1 MLKVLLLRKKIDAA
15 KMALEDLRAKDA
27 DFAKREAELEAAI
40 EEAAAA
46 EDEDAAE
53 AQKAVEEEVE
63 KFDQEK
69 ADHEEAKK
77 SLTDEITELENDL
90 ATEEASQE
98 TAPAQDP
105 EPEKEERK
113 VKTMSVTRNKFF
125 AGKDVTAMFEREDV
139 KAYLAEIRSCIKN
152 KRELTNVGLTIPEV
166 FVGLIKE
173 NVENYSKLYKHVNVQ
188 PIAGKAREIVQGTVA
203 EAIWTECCAVLN
215 ELSLA
220 FNDVEIDCYKVAGY
234 YKVCNAVLED
244 NDVDLATKLLEAL
257 SQAIGLAVDKAIL
270 YGRNSASAQKMP
282 LGILSRLA
290 QTSEPGNYSPTA
302 RPWVDLHTS
311 NIKSISAGL
320 TGAALIKQIVL
331 ASGAAKSNYSRG
343 SKVWVMNESTYTKL
357 MAETVSVDANGQIVT
372 GVAGTMPV
380 VGGVIEVLNFIPDNT
395 IIGGYFDLYLLGER
409 AGAKFAQSEHVFFIQ
424 DQTAF
429 KGTAR
434 YDGQPVIAEAFVAI
448 GLEGTTPDA
457 TQVAFAPDE
466 ANVVKGIILSASAVT
481 VEESTVSAGGNMVYF
496 QDTNGWGTVK
506 IHYWGGAT
514 PTTWP
519 GESMTKVAGTTD
531 IYSYE
536 LYIPMGYSFRY
547 AVTQEDF
554 EKLPQELK
562 DEALVRAADRL
573 R

>member
-1 MLKVLLLRKKIDAA
+1 MLKVLLLRKKIDNA
-15 KMALEDLRAKDA
+15 KKALEALRAKDA
-27 DFAKREAELEAAI
+27 EFDKRQEELEGAI

-46 EDEDAAE
+46 EGEEAAE
-53 AQKAVEEEVE
+53 AQKAVEEEAE
-63 KFDQEK
+63 KFDAEK
-69 ADHEEAKK
+69 KEHEDAKK
-77 SLTDEITELENDL
+77 TLSDEIAEMENDL
-90 ATEEASQE
+90 AEAEKEQE
-98 TAPAQDP
+98 TEPQPEAPA
-105 EPEKEERK
+105 EATEERK
-113 VKTMSVTRNKFF
+113 VVKMPTKRNRFF
-125 AGKDVTAMFEREDV
+125 ANVDTQVMFERDDV
-139 KAYLAEIRSCIKN
+139 KAYLAEIRSCIAN

-188 PIAGKAREIVQGTVA
+188 AIAGKGREIVQGTVA

-290 QTSEPGNYSPTA
+290 QTSEPGNYSPT
-302 RPWVDLHTS
+302 
-311 NIKSISAGL
+311 
-320 TGAALIKQIVL
+320 
-331 ASGAAKSNYSRG
+331 
-343 SKVWVMNESTYTKL
+343 
-357 MAETVSVDANGQIVT
+357 AETVSVDANGQIVT

-481 VEESTVSAGGNMVYF
+481 VEEGEDVTVSAQTIPVDGPITWSSSDETKATV
-496 QDTNGWGTVK
+496 DNGVITG
-506 IHYWGGAT
+506 
-514 PTTWP
+514 
-519 GESMTKVAGTTD
+519 VASGSAVITAV
-531 IYSYE
+531 S
-536 LYIPMGYSFRY
+536 GSASASV
-547 AVTQEDF
+547 AVT
-554 EKLPQELK
+554 
-562 DEALVRAADRL
+562 VTT
-573 R
+573 

>member
-15 KMALEDLRAKDA
+15 KKALEELRAKDA
-27 DFAKREAELEAAI
+27 DFEKREAELEQAI
-40 EEAAAA
+40 NEAAEA
-46 EDEDAAE
+46 EGEDAAE

-69 ADHEEAKK
+69 EEHEAAKK
-77 SLTDEITELENDL
+77 SLEDELTELEAGL
-90 ATEEASQE
+90 EAEEA
-98 TAPAQDP
+98 AQDTSE
-105 EPEKEERK
+105 EPKPQPQAEERKEER
-113 VKTMSVTRNKFF
+113 MSTRNKFF
-125 AGKDVTAMFEREDV
+125 RGVDTNAMFQRDDV
-139 KAYLAEIRSCIKN
+139 KAYLSEIRSCIKN

-215 ELSLA
+215 ELNLA

-244 NDVDLATKLLEAL
+244 NDVQLATKLLEAL

-282 LGILSRLA
+282 LGIVSRLA
-290 QTSEPGNYSPTA
+290 QTSEPANYPATA

-311 NIKSISAGL
+311 NIISLSAGL
-320 TGAALIKQIVL
+320 TGAGLFKQIVL
-331 ASGAAKSNYSRG
+331 ASGAAKGKYSRG
-343 SKVWVMNESTYTKL
+343 GKVWVMNETTYTKL
-357 MAETVSVDANGQIVT
+357 MAETVSVNANGQIVS

-380 VGGVIEVLNFIPDNT
+380 VGGVIEVLDFIPDNT
-395 IIGGYFDLYLLGER
+395 IIGGYFDLYMLGER
-409 AGAKFAQSEHVFFIQ
+409 AGAQFAQSEHVFFIQ

-448 GLEGTTPDA
+448 GLEATTPA
-457 TQVAFAPDE
+457 ASSVAFAPDE
-466 ANVVKGIILSASAVT
+466 ANTVKAIALNVNAVTIDLSEDDEFQMQAVTMPIDAPITWSSSAETYATVDQNGLITGKAAGSATITAVSGSASASVAVT
-481 VEESTVSAGGNMVYF
+481 V
-496 QDTNGWGTVK
+496 
-506 IHYWGGAT
+506 
-514 PTTWP
+514 TT
-519 GESMTKVAGTTD
+519 
-531 IYSYE
+531 
-536 LYIPMGYSFRY
+536 
-547 AVTQEDF
+547 
-554 EKLPQELK
+554 
-562 DEALVRAADRL
+562 
-573 R
+573 

>member
-15 KMALEDLRAKDA
+15 NKALEALRAKDA
-27 DFAKREAELEAAI
+27 DFAKREAELEQAI
-40 EEAAAA
+40 NEAAEA
-46 EDEDAAE
+46 EGEDAAE

-69 ADHEEAKK
+69 EEHEAAKK
-77 SLTDEITELENDL
+77 SLEDELTELEAGL
-90 ATEEASQE
+90 EAEEA
-98 TAPAQDP
+98 AQDTSEGP
-105 EPEKEERK
+105 KPQPKAEERKEERM
-113 VKTMSVTRNKFF
+113 TTRNKFF
-125 AGKDVTAMFEREDV
+125 RGVDTDAMFQRDDV
-139 KAYLAEIRSCIKN
+139 KAYLSEIRSCIKN

-215 ELSLA
+215 ELNLA

-244 NDVDLATKLLEAL
+244 NDVQLATKLLEAL

-282 LGILSRLA
+282 LGIVSRLA
-290 QTSEPGNYSPTA
+290 QTSEPANYPATA

-311 NIKSISAGL
+311 NIISLSAGL
-320 TGAALIKQIVL
+320 TGAGLFKQIVL
-331 ASGAAKSNYSRG
+331 ASGAAKGKYSRG
-343 SKVWVMNESTYTKL
+343 GKVWVMNETTYTKL
-357 MAETVSVDANGQIVT
+357 MAETVSVNANGQIVS

-380 VGGVIEVLNFIPDNT
+380 VGGVIEVLDFIPDNT
-395 IIGGYFDLYLLGER
+395 IIGGYFDLYMLGER
-409 AGAKFAQSEHVFFIQ
+409 AGAQFAQSEHVFFIQ

-448 GLEGTTPDA
+448 GLEATTPA
-457 TQVAFAPDE
+457 ASSVAFAPDE
-466 ANVVKGIILSASAVT
+466 ANTVKAIALNVNAVTIDLSEDDEFQMQAVTMPIDAPITWSSSAETYATVDQNGLITGKAAGSATITAVSGSASASVAVT
-481 VEESTVSAGGNMVYF
+481 V
-496 QDTNGWGTVK
+496 
-506 IHYWGGAT
+506 
-514 PTTWP
+514 TT
-519 GESMTKVAGTTD
+519 
-531 IYSYE
+531 
-536 LYIPMGYSFRY
+536 
-547 AVTQEDF
+547 
-554 EKLPQELK
+554 
-562 DEALVRAADRL
+562 
-573 R
+573 

>member
-15 KMALEDLRAKDA
+15 KKALEELRAKDA
-27 DFAKREAELEAAI
+27 DFAKREAELEQAI
-40 EEAAAA
+40 NEAAEA
-46 EDEDAAE
+46 EGEDAAE

-69 ADHEEAKK
+69 EEHEAAKK
-77 SLTDEITELENDL
+77 SLEDELTELEAGL
-90 ATEEASQE
+90 EAEEA
-98 TAPAQDP
+98 AQDTSEAP
-105 EPEKEERK
+105 KPQPQVEERKEER
-113 VKTMSVTRNKFF
+113 MITRNKFF
-125 AGKDVTAMFEREDV
+125 RGVDVDAMFQRDDV

-215 ELSLA
+215 ELNLA

-244 NDVDLATKLLEAL
+244 NDVQLATKLLEAL

-282 LGILSRLA
+282 LGIVSRLA
-290 QTSEPGNYSPTA
+290 QTSEPANYPATA

-311 NIKSISAGL
+311 NIISLSAGL
-320 TGAALIKQIVL
+320 TGAGLFKQIVL
-331 ASGAAKSNYSRG
+331 ASGAAKGKYSRG
-343 SKVWVMNESTYTKL
+343 GKVWVMNESTYTKL
-357 MAETVSVDANGQIVT
+357 MAETVSVNANGQIVS

-380 VGGVIEVLNFIPDNT
+380 VGGVIEVLDFIPDNT
-395 IIGGYFDLYLLGER
+395 IIGGYFDLYMLGER
-409 AGAKFAQSEHVFFIQ
+409 AGAQFAQSEHVFFIQ

-448 GLEGTTPDA
+448 GLEATTPA
-457 TQVAFAPDE
+457 ASSVAFAPDE
-466 ANVVKGIILSASAVT
+466 ANTVKAIALNVNAVTIDLSEDDEFQMQAVTMPIDAPITWSSSAETYATVDQNGLITGKAAGSATITAVSGSASASVAVT
-481 VEESTVSAGGNMVYF
+481 V
-496 QDTNGWGTVK
+496 
-506 IHYWGGAT
+506 
-514 PTTWP
+514 TT
-519 GESMTKVAGTTD
+519 
-531 IYSYE
+531 
-536 LYIPMGYSFRY
+536 
-547 AVTQEDF
+547 
-554 EKLPQELK
+554 
-562 DEALVRAADRL
+562 
-573 R
+573 

>member
-1 MLKVLLLRKKIDAA
+1 MLKVLLLRKKIDVA
-15 KMALEDLRAKDA
+15 KKALEDLRAKDA

-40 EEAAAA
+40 EEAAAV

-90 ATEEASQE
+90 AAEEASQE
-98 TAPAQDP
+98 TTPAQDP

-188 PIAGKAREIVQGTVA
+188 PIAGKAREIIQGTVA

-270 YGRNSASAQKMP
+270 YGRNSASTQKMP
-282 LGILSRLA
+282 LGIVSRLA
-290 QTSEPGNYSPTA
+290 QTSEPSNYPTTA

-311 NIKSISAGL
+311 NIISLSAGL
-320 TGAALIKQIVL
+320 TGAALFKQLVL
-331 ASGAAKSNYSRG
+331 ASGKAKSNYSRG
-343 SKVWVMNESTYTKL
+343 EKVWVMNETTYTKL
-357 MAETVSVDANGQIVT
+357 VAETVSVDANGRVVT

-380 VGGVIEVLNFIPDNT
+380 IGGVIEVLNFIPDNT
-395 IIGGYFDLYLLGER
+395 IIGGYFDLYMLGER
-409 AGAKFAQSEHVFFIQ
+409 AGAQFAQSEHVFFIQ

-448 GLEGTTPDA
+448 GLEATTPA
-457 TQVAFAPDE
+457 ANAVAFAPDE
-466 ANVVKGIILSASAVT
+466 ANTVKAIALNVNAVTIDLSEDDEFQMQAVTMPIDAPITWSSSAETYATVDQNGLITGKASGSATITAVSGSASASVAVT
-481 VEESTVSAGGNMVYF
+481 V
-496 QDTNGWGTVK
+496 
-506 IHYWGGAT
+506 
-514 PTTWP
+514 TT
-519 GESMTKVAGTTD
+519 
-531 IYSYE
+531 
-536 LYIPMGYSFRY
+536 
-547 AVTQEDF
+547 
-554 EKLPQELK
+554 
-562 DEALVRAADRL
+562 
-573 R
+573 

>member
-15 KMALEDLRAKDA
+15 NKSLEALRAKDA
-27 DFAKREAELEAAI
+27 DFAKREAELEQAI
-40 EEAAAA
+40 NEAAEA
-46 EDEDAAE
+46 EGEDAAE

-69 ADHEEAKK
+69 EEHEAAKK
-77 SLTDEITELENDL
+77 SLEDELTELESGL
-90 ATEEASQE
+90 EAEEA
-98 TAPAQDP
+98 AQDTSEAP
-105 EPEKEERK
+105 KPQPQAEERK
-113 VKTMSVTRNKFF
+113 EEKMITRNKFF
-125 AGKDVTAMFEREDV
+125 RGVDVDAMFQRDDV
-139 KAYLAEIRSCIKN
+139 KAYLSEIRSCIKN

-215 ELSLA
+215 ELNLA

-244 NDVDLATKLLEAL
+244 NDVQLATKLLEAL

-282 LGILSRLA
+282 LGIVSRLA
-290 QTSEPGNYSPTA
+290 QTSEPANYPATA

-311 NIKSISAGL
+311 NIISLSAGL
-320 TGAALIKQIVL
+320 TGAGLFKQIVL
-331 ASGAAKSNYSRG
+331 ASGAAKGKYSRG
-343 SKVWVMNESTYTKL
+343 GKVWVMNETTYTKL
-357 MAETVSVDANGQIVT
+357 MAETVSVNANGQIVS

-380 VGGVIEVLNFIPDNT
+380 VGGVIEVLDFIPDNT
-395 IIGGYFDLYLLGER
+395 IIGGYFDLYMLGER
-409 AGAKFAQSEHVFFIQ
+409 AGAQFAQSEHVFFIQ

-448 GLEGTTPDA
+448 GLEATTPA
-457 TQVAFAPDE
+457 ASSVAFAPDE
-466 ANVVKGIILSASAVT
+466 ANTVKAIALNVNAVTIDLSEDDEFQMQAVTMPIDAPITWSSSAETYATVDQNGLITGKAAGSATITAVSGSASASVAVT
-481 VEESTVSAGGNMVYF
+481 V
-496 QDTNGWGTVK
+496 
-506 IHYWGGAT
+506 
-514 PTTWP
+514 TT
-519 GESMTKVAGTTD
+519 
-531 IYSYE
+531 
-536 LYIPMGYSFRY
+536 
-547 AVTQEDF
+547 
-554 EKLPQELK
+554 
-562 DEALVRAADRL
+562 
-573 R
+573 

>member
-15 KMALEDLRAKDA
+15 KKALDMLREKDTE
-27 DFAKREAELEAAI
+27 FAKREAELEQAI

-46 EDEDAAE
+46 EGEDAAE

-69 ADHEEAKK
+69 ADHEENKK
-77 SLTDEITELENDL
+77 SLTEEIAELEEDL
-90 ATEEASQE
+90 AAEEASQE
-98 TAPAQDP
+98 T
-105 EPEKEERK
+105 EPQPQPQPEERK
-113 VKTMSVTRNKFF
+113 DKNMPVVRNKFF
-125 AGKDVTAMFEREDV
+125 AGKDTGAMFEREDV
-139 KAYLAEIRSCIKN
+139 KAYLAEIRSCIQN
-152 KRELTNVGLTIPEV
+152 KRELTNVGLTIPDV

-188 PIAGKAREIVQGTVA
+188 AISGKAREVVQGTVA

-215 ELSLA
+215 ELNLT

-244 NDVDLATKLLEAL
+244 NDIDLATKLLEAL

-270 YGRNSASAQKMP
+270 YGRNSVSTQKMP
-282 LGILSRLA
+282 LGIVSRLA
-290 QTSEPGNYSPTA
+290 QTSEPSNYPTTA

-311 NIKSISAGL
+311 NIISLSAGL
-320 TGAALIKQIVL
+320 TGAALFKQIVL
-331 ASGAAKSNYSRG
+331 ASGKAKSNYSRG
-343 SKVWVMNESTYTKL
+343 EKVWVMNETTYTKL
-357 MAETVSVDANGQIVT
+357 MAETVSVNANGQIVT

-409 AGAKFAQSEHVFFIQ
+409 AGAQFAQSEHVFFIQ

-448 GLEGTTPDA
+448 GLEATTPA
-457 TQVAFAPDE
+457 ANAVAFEPDK
-466 ANVVKGIILSASAVT
+466 ANTVTGIVLNADAVTVDVDETFQLIAQTLPIDGDVTYTSSDTTKATVSSAGLITGKASGSATITAVSGSASASVAVT
-481 VEESTVSAGGNMVYF
+481 V
-496 QDTNGWGTVK
+496 
-506 IHYWGGAT
+506 
-514 PTTWP
+514 TT
-519 GESMTKVAGTTD
+519 
-531 IYSYE
+531 
-536 LYIPMGYSFRY
+536 
-547 AVTQEDF
+547 
-554 EKLPQELK
+554 
-562 DEALVRAADRL
+562 
-573 R
+573 

>member
-15 KMALEDLRAKDA
+15 KKALEDLRTKDA
-27 DFAKREAELEAAI
+27 DFEKREAELEAAI

-46 EDEDAAE
+46 EGEDAAE

-98 TAPAQDP
+98 TAPAQNP

-270 YGRNSASAQKMP
+270 YGRNSASTQKMP
-282 LGILSRLA
+282 LGIVSRLA
-290 QTSEPGNYSPTA
+290 QTSEPSNYPTTA

-311 NIKSISAGL
+311 NIISLSAGL
-320 TGAALIKQIVL
+320 TGAALFKQLVL
-331 ASGAAKSNYSRG
+331 ASGKAKSNYSRG
-343 SKVWVMNESTYTKL
+343 EKVWVMNETTYTKL
-357 MAETVSVDANGQIVT
+357 VAETVSVDANGRVVT

-380 VGGVIEVLNFIPDNT
+380 IGGVIEVLNFIPDNT
-395 IIGGYFDLYLLGER
+395 IIGGYFDLYMLGER
-409 AGAKFAQSEHVFFIQ
+409 AGAQFAQSEHVFFIQ

-448 GLEGTTPDA
+448 GLEATTPA
-457 TQVAFAPDE
+457 ANAVAFAPDT
-466 ANVVKGIILSASAVT
+466 ANVVTGIVLNADAVTVDVDETFQLIAKTLPIDGDVTYTSSDATKATVSSKGLITGKASGSATITAVSGSASASVAVT
-481 VEESTVSAGGNMVYF
+481 V
-496 QDTNGWGTVK
+496 
-506 IHYWGGAT
+506 
-514 PTTWP
+514 TT
-519 GESMTKVAGTTD
+519 
-531 IYSYE
+531 
-536 LYIPMGYSFRY
+536 
-547 AVTQEDF
+547 
-554 EKLPQELK
+554 
-562 DEALVRAADRL
+562 
-573 R
+573 

>member
-15 KMALEDLRAKDA
+15 KKALESLREKDA
-27 DFAKREAELEAAI
+27 EFAKREAELEQAI

-46 EDEDAAE
+46 EGEDAAE

-69 ADHEEAKK
+69 ADHEENKK
-77 SLTDEITELENDL
+77 TLTEEIAELEEDL

-98 TAPAQDP
+98 TDP
-105 EPEKEERK
+105 EPQPETEERK
-113 VKTMSVTRNKFF
+113 DNKMPVVRNKFF
-125 AGKDVTAMFEREDV
+125 AGKDTGAMFEREDV
-139 KAYLAEIRSCIKN
+139 KAYLSEIRSCIKN
-152 KRELTNVGLTIPEV
+152 KRELTNVGLTIPDV

-188 PIAGKAREIVQGTVA
+188 AISGKAREVVQGTVA
-203 EAIWTECCAVLN
+203 EAIWTECCAFLN
-215 ELSLA
+215 ELNLT

-244 NDVDLATKLLEAL
+244 NDIDLATKLLEAL

-270 YGRNSASAQKMP
+270 YGRNSVSTQKMP
-282 LGILSRLA
+282 LGIVSRLA
-290 QTSEPGNYSPTA
+290 QTSEPSNYPTTA

-311 NIKSISAGL
+311 NIISLSAGL
-320 TGAALIKQIVL
+320 TGAALFKQIVL
-331 ASGAAKSNYSRG
+331 ASGKAKSNYSRG
-343 SKVWVMNESTYTKL
+343 EKVWVMNETTYTKL
-357 MAETVSVDANGQIVT
+357 MAETVSVNSNGQIVT

-409 AGAKFAQSEHVFFIQ
+409 AGAQFAQSEHVFFIQ

-448 GLEGTTPDA
+448 GLEATTPA
-457 TQVAFAPDE
+457 ANAVAFEPDK
-466 ANVVKGIILSASAVT
+466 ANTVTGIVLNADAVTVDVDETFQLIAKTLPIDGDVTYTSSDDTKATVSSTGLITGKASGSATITAVSGSASASVAVT
-481 VEESTVSAGGNMVYF
+481 V
-496 QDTNGWGTVK
+496 
-506 IHYWGGAT
+506 
-514 PTTWP
+514 TT
-519 GESMTKVAGTTD
+519 
-531 IYSYE
+531 
-536 LYIPMGYSFRY
+536 
-547 AVTQEDF
+547 
-554 EKLPQELK
+554 
-562 DEALVRAADRL
+562 
-573 R
+573 

>member
-15 KMALEDLRAKDA
+15 KKALDMLREKDA
-27 DFAKREAELEAAI
+27 EFAKREAELEQAI

-46 EDEDAAE
+46 EGEDAAE

-69 ADHEEAKK
+69 ADHEENKK
-77 SLTDEITELENDL
+77 SLTEEIAELEEDL
-90 ATEEASQE
+90 AAEEASQE
-98 TAPAQDP
+98 T
-105 EPEKEERK
+105 EPQPQPQPEERK
-113 VKTMSVTRNKFF
+113 ENKMPVVRNKFF
-125 AGKDVTAMFEREDV
+125 AGKDTGAMFEREDV
-139 KAYLAEIRSCIKN
+139 KAYLSEIRSCIKN
-152 KRELTNVGLTIPEV
+152 KRELTNVGLTIPDV

-188 PIAGKAREIVQGTVA
+188 AISGKAREVVQGTVA

-215 ELSLA
+215 ELNLT

-244 NDVDLATKLLEAL
+244 NDIDLATKLLEAL

-270 YGRNSASAQKMP
+270 YGRNSVSTQKMP
-282 LGILSRLA
+282 LGIVSRLA
-290 QTSEPGNYSPTA
+290 QTSEPSNYPTTA

-311 NIKSISAGL
+311 NIISLSAGL
-320 TGAALIKQIVL
+320 TGAALFKQIVL
-331 ASGAAKSNYSRG
+331 ASGKAKSNYSRG
-343 SKVWVMNESTYTKL
+343 EKVWVMNETTYTKL
-357 MAETVSVDANGQIVT
+357 MAETVSVNANGQIVT

-409 AGAKFAQSEHVFFIQ
+409 AGAQFAQSEHVFFIQ

-448 GLEGTTPDA
+448 GLEATTPA
-457 TQVAFAPDE
+457 ANAVAFEPDK
-466 ANVVKGIILSASAVT
+466 ANTVTGIVLNADAVTVDVDETFQLIAQTLPIDGDVTYTSSDDTKATVSSAGLITGKASGSATITAVSGSASASVAVT
-481 VEESTVSAGGNMVYF
+481 V
-496 QDTNGWGTVK
+496 
-506 IHYWGGAT
+506 
-514 PTTWP
+514 TT
-519 GESMTKVAGTTD
+519 
-531 IYSYE
+531 
-536 LYIPMGYSFRY
+536 
-547 AVTQEDF
+547 
-554 EKLPQELK
+554 
-562 DEALVRAADRL
+562 
-573 R
+573 